1 MTLSKVNIGK
11 KSILALGLLV
21 LASGIFFYQNQKE
34 EIPKQTEIIVAKQ
47 YIPENTVITNSM
59 LKKEKR
65 QTDDLLKQKG
75 DITGSVE
82 KIVGKRT
89 VTPLY
94 KEELVNL
101 NRLTQNK
108 DYMKEK
114 EKKQLFV
121 VPIDTTDRALNI
133 EKGSYIDIWLE
144 PTENSEL
151 EGSES
156 LKLFEKLKVY
166 DTKTEEYTK
175 ATSEEKSKETAITYI
190 TLYLTDDEIV
200 EYLNVKDTLMAKR
213 ISLYGKNMDY
223 KIVQEKMKEVKEA
236 KEKK

>member
-89 VTPLY
+89 ITPLY

-156 LKLFEKLKVY
+156 LKLFQKLKVY